1 MKAFMRLTDAK
12 LRRRIVSL
20 VAEIAGGEAP

>member
-20 VAEIAGGEAP
+20 VEEIAGGEAP